1 MNYKTISLV
10 RDTSTGVAELRLC
23 RPDKLNAIDDAMFI
37 ELQHGIKESA
47 EDEGIRVLILSGEGR
62 GFCAGA
68 DLSSSIIA
76 ADSTGVVKLLRQYHE
91 NIVLP
96 LRKMRKPVIGALN
109 GVAVGGGLGIAL
121 ACDIR
126 IASDKFRMG
135 VGFRNLGVASDFG
148 NAYFLPRL
156 IGTARALQLYFHS
169 DLIGAEESLRLGLV
183 NQVVPD
189 AELRG
194 ATMAYA
200 VKVAGGPALAMGL
213 AKELVYLGSELG
225 LEATLGAEAV
235 YQSVCFSTSDFQEGL
250 AATRE
255 KRPARFPMS

>member
-1 MNYKTISLV
+1 MDYKTISLT

-23 RPDKLNAIDDAMFI
+23 RPDKLNALDDAMFI
-37 ELQHGIKESA
+37 ELQHGIRESA

-68 DLSSSIIA
+68 DLSSSILA
-76 ADSTGVVKLLRQYHE
+76 SDSAGAVKLLREYHE

-96 LRKMRKPVIGALN
+96 LRKMKKPVIGALN

-156 IGTARALQLYFHS
+156 IGTARALQLYFLG

-189 AELRG
+189 GELRG
-194 ATMAYA
+194 AAMEYA

-225 LEATLGAEAV
+225 LEAILGAEAV
-235 YQSVCFSTSDFQEGL
+235 YQSLCFSTSDFQEGL

-255 KRPARFPMS
+255 KRPARFSMP